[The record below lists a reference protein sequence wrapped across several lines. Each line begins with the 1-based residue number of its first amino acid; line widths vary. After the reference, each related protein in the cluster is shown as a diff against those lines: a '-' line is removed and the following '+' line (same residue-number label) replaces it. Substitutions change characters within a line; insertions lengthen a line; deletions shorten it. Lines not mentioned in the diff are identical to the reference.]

1 MQTWVTLT
9 VLAKFPSVAR
19 SALALSGA
27 LVAARAIL
35 TLAQPRAVLAV
46 AILWTPLAAGR
57 SNVAVAALTHP
68 RFHIAG
74 APIVALADTVTVGAV
89 LPITTT

>member
-19 SALALSGA
+19 SALALPGA
-27 LVAARAIL
+27 LVAACAIL
-35 TLAQPRAVLAV
+35 ALAQPRAVLAV
-46 AILWTPLAAGR
+46 AILRAPLAAGR
-57 SNVAVAALTHP
+57 SNVAVAALTHS

-74 APIVALADTVTVGAV
+74 APVVALADTVTVGAV
-89 LPITTT
+89 LPVATT